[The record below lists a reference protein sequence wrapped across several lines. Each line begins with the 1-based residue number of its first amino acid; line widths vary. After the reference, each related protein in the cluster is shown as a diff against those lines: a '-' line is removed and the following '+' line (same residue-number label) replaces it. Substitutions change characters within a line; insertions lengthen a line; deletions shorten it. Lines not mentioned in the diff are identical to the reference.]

1 MLELYCGD
9 KEKVKKWSCLLCLE
23 SVMDKKE

>member
-9 KEKVKKWSCLLCLE
+9 KEKVKKM
-23 SVMDKKE
+23 VMLIVFGECYGQKE